1 MDSRASSRHRGFTRL
16 GRTAATAL
24 LSLAALS
31 CVGYPADAQS
41 PLAGADAALRSG
53 KYEEAIAGYR
63 TAAAAPSADARATRG
78 LVDALMMVGRYDEAE
93 AAARRVTAAG
103 TSAELWN
110 SLGEVLVTR
119 GKLDEAATAFQQAM
133 SGRASDSLT
142 ARLNLAILRFDRG
155 ERDAAMRD
163 FDHFIDVYNRGTR
176 LTAEELMAVAT
187 ACRYLGLERH
197 QMFQDALKA
206 YDRAI
211 AADPQWLEPR
221 VRVGELFLEKLNAPD
236 ARQSFEQVLEV
247 NPSHPAALVGMAKL
261 LLFDGAPNAAEPA
274 RRALE
279 VNERY
284 VPARVVLASLAVSS
298 ENYEGA
304 VREAQAALEVDPG
317 SIDALAVLGAAHYLS
332 GNRAGFEDARRRAL
346 ARNPRSAEFH
356 ATMAE
361 LAGRNRLYREAME
374 FAREGVALDSSSW
387 RTLSVLGMNQLRLGA
402 ITEGRR
408 SLERAF
414 AGDPYDIW
422 VKNTLDLLDTF
433 SAYDEI
439 RTDRFLIVAEKK
451 EAALMG
457 LYAGELAEEAFA
469 KLQARYGYR
478 PAGPIR
484 IELYRSHADFSV
496 RTVGLTGLGAL
507 GVAFGDVLALD
518 SPSARDLG
526 RFNWGSVLWHEL
538 AHTFTLGA
546 TANRVPRWFSEGLS
560 VLEERG
566 AREGWGDDV
575 TPSFLIAYRDE
586 MMPPASELNE
596 AFTRPDYPEQIGH
609 AYYMASLICQMIEE
623 QAGIQAIRDM
633 LGGYREGRTSA
644 DVFRTVLR
652 TDLEA
657 FDRRFDAWLR
667 AKFAQP
673 LQALGPRQPRSLGDQ
688 MASRR
693 RGSGAT
699 PPDGP
704 APRVVSGGPYA
715 RALEEGREHAEAD
728 RHEQAIAALERAKAL
743 FPQYAGEGS
752 PYQLLAQIH
761 TKRGDD
767 RRAAAEL
774 AALTAIDAANYDALR
789 ALAELLEKQGDIA
802 GAAAALDKA
811 MYVNP
816 FDLPLHVRLADL
828 YARTN
833 QFPKAVRERRA
844 VLALDPVDRP
854 AALYELAN
862 ALWQAG
868 QPDAARREVLRA
880 LELAPNYEKAQ
891 ALLLTIRRGAPT
903 TPPRPPEGAGAV
915 EGR

>member
-1 MDSRASSRHRGFTRL
+1 MREMPNHARRRRRAARL
-16 GRTAATAL
+16 WSVATAML

-41 PLAGADAALRSG
+41 PLASADAALRSG
-53 KYEEAIAGYR
+53 KYDEAIAAYR
-63 TAAAAPSADARATRG
+63 SAAAAPAADARATRG
-78 LVDALMMVGRYDEAE
+78 LVDALVMVGRYDEAE
-93 AAARRVTAAG
+93 EIARRSTATGA
-103 TSAELWN
+103 TAELWN
-110 SLGEVLVTR
+110 SLGEVLVIR

-187 ACRYLGLERH
+187 ACRYLGLDRH

-284 VPARVVLASLAVSS
+284 VPARVILASLAVSS

-304 VREAQAALEVDPG
+304 IREAQAALEVDPG

-332 GNRAGFEDARRRAL
+332 GNRAGFEEARRRAL

-361 LAGRNRLYREAME
+361 LAARNRLYREAME

-387 RTLSVLGMNQLRLGA
+387 RTLAVLGMNQLRLGA
-402 ITEGRR
+402 IDDGRR

-414 AGDPYDIW
+414 GGDPYDIW

-433 SAYDEI
+433 SGYEEI

-451 EAALMG
+451 EAAIMG

-469 KLQARYGYR
+469 KLQERYGYR

-560 VLEERG
+560 VLEERR
-566 AREGWGDDV
+566 ARAGWGDDV

-586 MMPPASELNE
+586 MMPSASELNV

-609 AYYMASLICQMIEE
+609 AYYMASLICEMIEE
-623 QAGIQAIRDM
+623 QGGIQAIRDM
-633 LGGYREGRTSA
+633 LRGYREGRTSP
-644 DVFRTVLR
+644 DVFRAVLR
-652 TDLEA
+652 TDLAA

-693 RGSGAT
+693 RGSGSAPAT
-699 PPDGP
+699 PEV
-704 APRVVSGGPYA
+704 RVVSGGPYA

-728 RHEQAIAALERAKAL
+728 RLDQAIAALERAKAL

-752 PYQLLAQIH
+752 PYQMLAAIH
-761 TKRGDD
+761 RKRGDD

-774 AALTAIDAANYDALR
+774 AALTAIDGANYDALR
-789 ALAELLEKQGDIA
+789 QLGDLLEKQGDYA

-816 FDLPLHVRLADL
+816 FDLPLHERLAGL
-828 YARTN
+828 YARTS

-862 ALWQAG
+862 AHWQAG
-868 QPDAARREVLRA
+868 QRDAARREVLRA

-891 ALLLTIRRGAPT
+891 ELLLTIRRGAS
-903 TPPRPPEGAGAV
+903 GAGEASDP
-915 EGR
+915 